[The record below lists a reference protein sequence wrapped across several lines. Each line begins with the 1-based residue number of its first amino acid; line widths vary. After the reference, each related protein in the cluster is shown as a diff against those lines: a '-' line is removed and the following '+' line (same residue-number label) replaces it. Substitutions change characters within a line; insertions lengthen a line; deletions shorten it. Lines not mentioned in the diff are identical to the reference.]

1 MLKLYA
7 YILKQINIFPVG
19 KCICPVNL
27 KFSQQKLLLQEQQ
40 QQLFVKH
47 LEKTKQRKQRQRD
60 YFQSPLLQKSPPSP
74 TITKVYL
81 STCQL
86 STRFIHIRHLQS
98 YHHYSCRKAVV
109 DVKTIRSLSTFTT
122 TTRAIVANK
131 QKPHLLV
138 CRGVLTPLNNNL
150 IKLKNNSFT
159 FNTTTLLLENC
170 HLNTIIAGKPFV
182 KVQKQFYRDYS
193 TISLGAPLK
202 NSEAPLLGDL
212 CEKYRTIISRTSA
225 DLAEQSTETKH
236 KEDILTHLNKEKT
249 NMAGNQ
255 QKEFERLPT
264 NVVPTHYELEL
275 KPNLEAFTFEGKTSV
290 QLQVSDH
297 CRYDFMFSYCYS
309 LNSIFNLSSAFTF
322 IYFIFLHPKKN
333 IKLLT
338 NL

>member
-1 MLKLYA
+1 M
-7 YILKQINIFPVG
+7 
-19 KCICPVNL
+19 
-27 KFSQQKLLLQEQQ
+27 QEQQ

-47 LEKTKQRKQRQRD
+47 LEKTKQRQRE

-86 STRFIHIRHLQS
+86 STRFIPIRHLQS

-122 TTRAIVANK
+122 TTITTTRAIVANI

-138 CRGVLTPLNNNL
+138 CRGVLTPLKNNL
-150 IKLKNNSFT
+150 IKLKKNSFT

-193 TISLGAPLK
+193 TISLGSSLK

-212 CEKYRTIISRTSA
+212 CEKYRSIISRTSA
-225 DLAEQSTETKH
+225 DLAAQSTETKP
-236 KEDILTHLNKEKT
+236 KEDILTHFNKEKK

-290 QLQVSDH
+290 QLQVSKH
-297 CRYDFMFSYCYS
+297 CCYDFMFSYCYS
-309 LNSIFNLSSAFTF
+309 FNSIFNLSSAFTF
-322 IYFIFLHPKKN
+322 IYFIFGILRK
-333 IKLLT
+333 I
-338 NL
+338 